1 MPSNEILIFDETR
14 IKFEDKQ
21 KVKET
26 INYYSGPNKNLE
38 NSSGVFERQSRNIRM
53 RLKTSTVKTLD

>member
-38 NSSGVFERQSRNIRM
+38 NSSGVFER
-53 RLKTSTVKTLD
+53 